1 MHTTKMFFSKE
12 QGLDIYVYNL
22 YSYIEN
28 NVGYV
33 PKHLDNQYGY
43 CSGNVNGS
51 LISYDDDLIKISNKE
66 CYSNAYVK

>member
-1 MHTTKMFFSKE
+1 MHTTKMFFFKE
-12 QGLDIYVYNL
+12 HGLHVYIIYI
-22 YSYIEN
+22 SYIEN

-51 LISYDDDLIKISNKE
+51 TISTDDDLIKVSNKE